1 MGVVYLTHKNHS
13 VDQSPLRGDESTD
26 HVLSLPEEN
35 TRLRGDESPLWG
47 EEYSGDVLSL
57 LEQNARLRGLV
68 VELSNLILRKRR

>member
-35 TRLRGDESPLWG
+35 
-47 EEYSGDVLSL
+47 SGDVLSL
-57 LEQNARLRGLV
+57 LEENARLRGLV